1 MLPDDSGGVD
11 QLFHGTCV
19 ALGRVC
25 ALIRGPSGSG
35 KSDLALRFLTSSHA
49 GLAPRRLIADDQA
62 RVTRDDARLIASAP
76 ASIAGLIEVRG
87 VGVVSMPSLASATLV
102 LLADCVTPDE
112 VPRLPPKP
120 LPSELVLGLPVARI
134 ALAPFEASAPDKLAL
149 VLASLAHR

>member
-1 MLPDDSGGVD
+1 MSDASVGAD
-11 QLFHGTCV
+11 QLLHGTCV

-35 KSDLALRFLTSSHA
+35 KSDLALRFLSSSNV
-49 GLAPRRLIADDQA
+49 GSAPRRLIADDQVH
-62 RVTRDDARLIASAP
+62 VTRDDARLFACAP

-87 VGVVSMPSLASATLV
+87 VGVVSMPSAASAALV
-102 LLADCVTPDE
+102 LLADCVTPAE

-149 VLASLAHR
+149 ALASLGQT